1 MILYKRGF
9 YYGLMETFES
19 SLCPLVPLPRSPSIH
34 RSDVVFNKMMGV
46 YLLITRPLSPKGGPR
61 EDEKSAW
68 ENLGG
73 SKAGHAG
80 QTRDQLIQKNTK
92 CFYKAG
98 YATK

>member
-9 YYGLMETFES
+9 FLWIDGNLRKLTVRS
-19 SLCPLVPLPRSPSIH
+19 GPLASVSFDP
-34 RSDVVFNKMMGV
+34 SDVVFNKMMGV

-80 QTRDQLIQKNTK
+80 QSLVRFPNPLMAVGEPD
-92 CFYKAG
+92 
-98 YATK
+98 

>member
-1 MILYKRGF
+1 MILYKRVFFLLWIDGNLRKLTVPS
-9 YYGLMETFES
+9 G
-19 SLCPLVPLPRSPSIH
+19 PLASVSFDP
-34 RSDVVFNKMMGV
+34 SDVVFNKMMGV

-80 QTRDQLIQKNTK
+80 QTRDQLIQKNAK
-92 CFYKAG
+92 YFYKAG
-98 YATK
+98 

>member
-1 MILYKRGF
+1 MPSG
-9 YYGLMETFES
+9 
-19 SLCPLVPLPRSPSIH
+19 PLASVSFDP
-34 RSDVVFNKMMGV
+34 SDVVYNKMMGV
-46 YLLITRPLSPKGGPR
+46 YLLIPRPLSPKGGPR

-73 SKAGHAG
+73 SKAG
-80 QTRDQLIQKNTK
+80 QTCDQLIQKNTK